1 MSVPGDAFGW
11 LELWGALGFGAGSV
25 IGHILLLA
33 LALLLCY
40 AGIRFQKAWM
50 FFAGVMG
57 GYSLGNWLGT
67 VYTDQGAVNL
77 TFVGVLSLVFALL
90 GIALVIKFGRAG
102 LFMFGAYMTY
112 PIWRSL
118 MPGGSLL
125 WREMLALLPA
135 AAVGAVCVKYSGRAF
150 MAVAAVTG
158 GMAAARQIII
168 IIPGLDS
175 RSLELLAGAALAVTG
190 MIVQLKRAEK
200 RTEEQKAAEEKGG
213 GP

>member
-1 MSVPGDAFGW
+1 MRVSVFRRP
-11 LELWGALGFGAGSV
+11 L
-25 IGHILLLA
+25 
-33 LALLLCY
+33 
-40 AGIRFQKAWM
+40 

-135 AAVGAVCVKYSGRAF
+135 AAVGESIQVYDGRHEA
-150 MAVAAVTG
+150 
-158 GMAAARQIII
+158 
-168 IIPGLDS
+168 DYNHHS
-175 RSLELLAGAALAVTG
+175 R
-190 MIVQLKRAEK
+190 
-200 RTEEQKAAEEKGG
+200 
-213 GP
+213 P